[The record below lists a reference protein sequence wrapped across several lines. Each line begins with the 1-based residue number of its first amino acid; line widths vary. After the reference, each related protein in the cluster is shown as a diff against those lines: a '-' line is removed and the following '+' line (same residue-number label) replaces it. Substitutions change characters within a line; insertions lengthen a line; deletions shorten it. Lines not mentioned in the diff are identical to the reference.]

1 MSPSSRSSMLLP
13 THCSDSDGDD
23 DGDDDDGDDDD
34 DDVSDWMDDL
44 YGFDK

>member
-1 MSPSSRSSMLLP
+1 MLLP
-13 THCSDSDGDD
+13 THCSDSDGD
-23 DGDDDDGDDDD
+23 GCDDDD